1 MKIFG
6 YSERGAMNALFY
18 GMAHDNEHG
27 EEALKVFIKDLAK
40 VKRDFSDFE
49 FELYNEFSLSEFGD
63 PDMMIIAKDE
73 KGEKIVFFIEAK
85 RSGFKLS
92 LEKDH
97 HKQYME
103 SGGFENG
110 HSSNLF
116 FQLRLKHYFFEVFC
130 RKRKDDYYKSLED
143 KIEAFFKKEC
153 FKVYDEMQLNRLKK
167 SKNRNRKIGENVV
180 VNHIVEQIK
189 DSIEAYYIAIIPE
202 QDPKW
207 NDNEVNTGE
216 FGFSTITLTWERIYN
231 YKEYDF
237 KTYLKDTIEF
247 NQGKDRNKKEISQIL
262 NYPEKDCK

>member
-1 MKIFG
+1 MKIVG

-18 GMAHDNEHG
+18 GMAHDNGHG

-153 FKVYDEMQLNRLKK
+153 FKVYDETQLNRLKE
-167 SKNRNRKIGENVV
+167 SKNRNRKIGGNVV

-216 FGFSTITLTWERIYN
+216 FGFSTITLTWEGIYN